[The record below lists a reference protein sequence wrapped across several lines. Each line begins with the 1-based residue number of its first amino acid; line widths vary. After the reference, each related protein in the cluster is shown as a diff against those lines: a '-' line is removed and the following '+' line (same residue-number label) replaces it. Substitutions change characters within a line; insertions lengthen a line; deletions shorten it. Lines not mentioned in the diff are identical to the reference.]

1 MLRNLKSNPYIAFMD
16 WLIEPLKLELK
27 YTWKISR
34 NSSDFK
40 QNFVVVCTDGKY
52 EGLGEIAPNIR
63 YGENTEKILSAFEKI
78 KIFLKSASHLS
89 HTEFEHKLS
98 ALAVPNSLKFGIE
111 SAYVMYLSR
120 KSKKNISDFLQ
131 LPKKN
136 QIGTCY
142 TLPIMPP
149 DELKVFF
156 EEYDLER
163 FPYLKVKVNAENAL
177 ENIRKIREFT
187 QQKIMIDG
195 NEAWDNPDEVL
206 SFTQA
211 IQELNIEFLEQ
222 PIAAEFT
229 DAYQYLKSKIQLP
242 LMADES
248 AIDYPDFELLEK
260 QFHGI
265 NVKLMKA
272 GSFLN
277 GIRLIKEA
285 QQRNMKTMI
294 GCMVES
300 TLGIS
305 SAFYLA
311 AITDYAD
318 LDGCLIVANENF
330 NYLSENKGVFELN

>member
-1 MLRNLKSNPYIAFMD
+1 MD

-34 NSSDFK
+34 NSSEFK

-63 YGENTEKILSAFEKI
+63 YGENSEKILSSFEKV
-78 KIFLKSASHLS
+78 KIFLKSASQLEHS
-89 HTEFEHKLS
+89 EFEHKLK
-98 ALAVPNSLKFGIE
+98 ALDIPNSLKFGIE

-120 KSKKNISDFLQ
+120 KSKKSISDFLQ
-131 LPKKN
+131 LPNKR

-149 DELKVFF
+149 HELKVFF

-163 FPYLKVKVNAENAL
+163 FPFLKVKVNAEHAL
-177 ENIRKIREFT
+177 ENIRTIRAFT

-195 NEAWDNPDEVL
+195 NEAWANPDDVL
-206 SFTQA
+206 SFA
-211 IQELNIEFLEQ
+211 DSIKDLNIEFLEQ
-222 PIAAEFT
+222 PLPAENI
-229 DAYQYLKSKIQLP
+229 DAYVYLKTKIQVP

-248 AIDYPDFELLEK
+248 AIDYPDFDSLEK

-272 GSFLN
+272 GSFIN
-277 GIRLIKEA
+277 GIRLINEA
-285 QQRNMKTMI
+285 KRRNLKTMV
-294 GCMVES
+294 GCMIES

-318 LDGCLIVANENF
+318 LDGCLIVSNENF
-330 NYLSENKGVFELN
+330 NYLTEHKGVFELN

>member
-1 MLRNLKSNPYIAFMD
+1 MD

-40 QNFVVVCTDGKY
+40 QNFVIVCTDGKY

-63 YGENTEKILSAFEKI
+63 YGESSEKILHAFQSI
-78 KIFLKSASHLS
+78 KDFLKTVSHIP
-89 HTEFEHKLS
+89 HQEFELKLR
-98 ALAVPNSLKFGIE
+98 LLEIPNSLKFGIE

-120 KSKKNISDFLQ
+120 QSKKSIPEFLGLPIKKQIS
-131 LPKKN
+131 
-136 QIGTCY
+136 TCY
-142 TLPIMPP
+142 TLPIMPIA
-149 DELKVFF
+149 ELKVFY
-156 EEYDLER
+156 EEYELER
-163 FPYLKVKVNAENAL
+163 FQYLKVKVNAENAL
-177 ENIRKIREFT
+177 ENILKIREFSK
-187 QQKIMIDG
+187 QALMIDG
-195 NEAWDNPDEVL
+195 NEAWQNPDEVIEF
-206 SFTQA
+206 SKA
-211 IQELNIEFLEQ
+211 IENLNIEFIEQ
-222 PIAAEFT
+222 PIASSNS
-229 DAYQYLKSKIQLP
+229 DAYKYLKPRINLP

-248 AIDYPDFELLEK
+248 AIDYPDFDELET

-265 NVKLMKA
+265 NIKLMKA
-272 GSFLN
+272 GSFYN
-277 GIRLIKEA
+277 GIRLIKEGKK
-285 QQRNMKTMI
+285 RNMKTMI

-330 NYLSENKGVFELN
+330 NYLKETKGNFELN